1 MPYKLEFEKLE
12 EKSKEKIESEIRYL
26 SEENAELRRKIREG
40 RDAENILKNNE
51 TRIAQLMGC
60 YLGIRG
66 GEDE

>member
-12 EKSKEKIESEIRYL
+12 KKSKEKIESEIRYL

-40 RDAENILKNNE
+40 KDAESILENNE
-51 TRIAQLMGC
+51 IRIAQLMGC

-66 GEDE
+66 E